1 MAHKFEPRVR
11 ETSSTT
17 LTADFVLAGAMR
29 GSLAFGQVMA
39 TGDTCDYVASYDS
52 SFEEGLGTMQADGKL
67 ARTSVYRARHANG
80 DINTSKVSFAAG
92 VKTVIM
98 TFAASRA
105 ALLPALTT
113 GAVRADQS
121 QSFTTPQ
128 KAQAR
133 SNIDALLA
141 FASGTKMLFQQTSAP
156 TGWTKDTT
164 HNDKALRVVSGTASS
179 GGSSPFSTVFGKTAT
194 DAHTLTVSEIP
205 AHSHVATDTGHTHT
219 TDAFANIS
227 VTGPGTT
234 INTTTGTKQ
243 TGLASANITVQ
254 NTGGGGSHTHP
265 MDIRVNYVDVII
277 ASKD

>member
-1 MAHKFEPRVR
+1 MAHIFEPRVR
-11 ETSSTT
+11 ETASTT

-29 GSLAFGQVMA
+29 GSLAFSQVMA

-105 ALLPALTT
+105 ALMPDLTAN
-113 GAVRADQS
+113 AVRVTG
-121 QSFTTPQ
+121 QSFTSGQ
-128 KAQAR
+128 RSQAR
-133 SNIDALLA
+133 DNIGALLA
-141 FASGTKMLFQQTSAP
+141 FPAGTKMLFVQTAAP
-156 TGWTKDTT
+156 TGWTKDTS

-194 DAHTLTVSEIP
+194 DAHTLIITEVP
-205 AHSHVATDTGHTHT
+205 AHSHGVTDPGHGHTFPDSIGNTFGPGPGVATMVQG
-219 TDAFANIS
+219 
-227 VTGPGTT
+227 GTT
-234 INTTTGTKQ
+234 TVSTATTG
-243 TGLASANITVQ
+243 ITIQ
-254 NTGGGGSHTHP
+254 NAGGGGSHTHP
-265 MDIRVNYVDVII
+265 MDIRVNYVDCII
-277 ASKD
+277 ATKD

>member
-1 MAHKFEPRVR
+1 MAHIFEPRVR

-29 GSLAFGQVMA
+29 GSLAFRQVMA

-92 VKTVIM
+92 VKTIIM

-105 ALLPALTT
+105 AQLPDLTAN
-113 GAVRADQS
+113 AVRVTG
-121 QSFTTPQ
+121 QSFTSGQ
-128 KAQAR
+128 KSQAR
-133 SNIDALLA
+133 DNIGALLA
-141 FASGTKMLFQQTSAP
+141 FPAGTKMLFVQTAAP

-205 AHSHVATDTGHTHT
+205 AHSHVATDSGHTHT